1 MPGNGNPLDWTGR
14 LRKKPTELPVIMLR
28 KPALERDWERYPR
41 LKELAESQRERIES
55 NLGGFSSI
63 DPRAGDDL
71 KNLIEIAIVVLE
83 LEYVP
88 PPPPTTPSS
97 LESAK
102 HDWEKIE
109 REVYELSSRVDYLR
123 HFMAEFDQKSQDML
137 GRVAKQFAC
146 WFEAEA
152 DRLRKEGHA
161 EGKDRL

>member
-14 LRKKPTELPVIMLR
+14 LREKTTELPVIMLI
-28 KPALERDWERYPR
+28 KTALERDWERYPR

-71 KNLIEIAIVVLE
+71 KNLLEIAIVVLE
-83 LEYVP
+83 LEFVP
-88 PPPPTTPSS
+88 PPPPPDGSS

-102 HDWEKIE
+102 HDWDKIE
-109 REVYELSSRVDYLR
+109 REVYELSSRVNYLR

-137 GRVAKQFAC
+137 GRGGKQFSDWYGTQVA
-146 WFEAEA
+146 
-152 DRLRKEGHA
+152 RLRKEG
-161 EGKDRL
+161 KDRL